1 MAALLVAAFLRELMS
16 IRREIAPMLR
26 LALPLVMAELGWM
39 SMGVVDTVMV
49 GHLPRP
55 AVTISAAAL
64 GQVLYNTL
72 AFGIG
77 GVLLG
82 LDTYISQAHG
92 AGEYEDAN
100 KWLLSGMVLA
110 AVLSAVLMAIVWVGP
125 IAMTRMPVGG
135 GEAGHEVMRQAVGF
149 LGALNWGTLPLFLY
163 MTLRRY
169 LQAFNHVRPIA
180 AAVVSA
186 NAVNAG
192 LDWLLLFGHR
202 FHVAGL
208 SVGIPAYGVV
218 GAAWST
224 ALARVYLAGFVGA
237 AVWWVDRRHGYGLRQ
252 VSSGAAGR
260 TLDWSRLRR
269 LVRLGAPVGGQ
280 IFVEISIFAA
290 VTALIG
296 TMGPVPLAGHEIALN
311 CVSFTFMVPFA
322 ISAAATVRVGQAV
335 GRGSAGEA
343 AAAGWTAIGFGAG
356 FMLCMSAVLV
366 AMPGRIA
373 GGFTRDPV
381 VIAAAVP
388 LLLVGA
394 AFQFFD
400 GVQVTATGALRGV
413 GNTHAGLIVQVVGYW
428 VVGLPLGIWL
438 GFGRKMGAV
447 GLWVGLCAGLM
458 IAGVALILVWGG
470 AVRRGFGGQGVGAS
484 GEW

>member
-1 MAALLVAAFLRELMS
+1 MAALGAAVSLRLLMS
-16 IRREIAPMLR
+16 IRREIVPMLR
-26 LALPLVMAELGWM
+26 LALPLVLAELGWM

-49 GHLPRP
+49 GHLPHP
-55 AVTISAAAL
+55 AVTISAVAL

-92 AGEYEDAN
+92 AGEWDDAN
-100 KWLLSGMVLA
+100 KWLMSGVVLA
-110 AVLSAVLMAIVWVGP
+110 GGLSAVLMGMVWVGP
-125 IAMTRMPVGG
+125 LAMARMPMGG
-135 GEAGHEVMRQAVGF
+135 GEAGRDVLWQAIAF

-163 MTLRRY
+163 MTFRRY

-186 NAVNAG
+186 NAVNVG

-202 FHVAGL
+202 WIVLGKT
-208 SVGIPAYGVV
+208 VGIPAYGVV

-224 ALARVYLAGFVGA
+224 ALARLYLAAFVGV
-237 AVWWVDRRHGYGLRQ
+237 AVWWVDRQHGYGLR
-252 VSSGAAGR
+252 SAER
-260 TLDWSRLRR
+260 ELDWSRVRR

-296 TMGPVPLAGHEIALN
+296 VMGPVQLAGHEIALN
-311 CVSFTFMVPFA
+311 CVSFTWMVPFA
-322 ISAAATVRVGQAV
+322 ISTAATVRVGQAV
-335 GRGSAGEA
+335 GRGDAAGA
-343 AAAGWTAIGFGAG
+343 AAAGWTAIGLGAG
-356 FMLCMSAVLV
+356 FMLCMSALLV
-366 AMPGRIA
+366 SVPAKIA
-373 GGFTRDPV
+373 GGFTHGPE

-394 AFQFFD
+394 D
-400 GVQVTATGALRGV
+400 
-413 GNTHAGLIVQVVGYW
+413 
-428 VVGLPLGIWL
+428 
-438 GFGRKMGAV
+438 RK
-447 GLWVGLCAGLM
+447 
-458 IAGVALILVWGG
+458 
-470 AVRRGFGGQGVGAS
+470 S
-484 GEW
+484 

>member
-1 MAALLVAAFLRELMS
+1 
-16 IRREIAPMLR
+16 MLK

-49 GHLPRP
+49 GHLPHP
-55 AVTISAAAL
+55 AITISAAAL

-92 AGEYEDAN
+92 AGEWDDAN
-100 KWLLSGMVLA
+100 RWLLSGVALAVL
-110 AVLSAVLMAIVWVGP
+110 LSAVLMGVVRLGPVLMMRMKVGD
-125 IAMTRMPVGG
+125 AATGRM
-135 GEAGHEVMRQAVGF
+135 VMAQAVGF
-149 LGALNWGTLPLFLY
+149 LEALNWGTLPLFLY

-202 FHVAGL
+202 WTVLGH
-208 SVGIPAYGVV
+208 SVGIRAYGVV
-218 GAAWST
+218 GSAWST
-224 ALARVYLAGFVGA
+224 ALARLYLAAFVAA
-237 AVWWVDRRHGYGLRQ
+237 AVWWVDWRHGYGLRK
-252 VSSGAAGR
+252 AER
-260 TLDWSRLRR
+260 RLDWARVRG
-269 LVRLGAPVGGQ
+269 LVRLGAPVGGG

-296 TMGPVPLAGHEIALN
+296 TMGPVPLSGHEIALN

-322 ISAAATVRVGQAV
+322 ISAAASVRVGQAV
-335 GRGSAGEA
+335 GRLDAPGA

-356 FMLCMSAVLV
+356 FMLAMSVVLV
-366 AMPGRIA
+366 SIPARIA
-373 GGFTRDPV
+373 GGFTHDPV

-413 GNTHAGLIVQVVGYW
+413 GNTHAGLYVQVVGYW
-428 VVGLPLGIWL
+428 LIGLPVGWWL
-438 GFGRKMGAV
+438 GFHRKMGAV

-458 IAGVALILVWGG
+458 FAGVSLISVW
-470 AVRRGFGGQGVGAS
+470 RRTGSRGVERH
-484 GEW
+484 GEGR

>member
-1 MAALLVAAFLRELMS
+1 MV
-16 IRREIAPMLR
+16 R
-26 LALPLVMAELGWM
+26 LALPLVMAEVGWM
-39 SMGVVDTVMV
+39 SMGVVDTIMV
-49 GHLPRP
+49 GHLPQP
-55 AVTISAAAL
+55 AVTISAVAL

-72 AFGIG
+72 AFGVG

-92 AGEYEDAN
+92 AGELEDAN
-100 KWLLSGMVLA
+100 RWLLSGVALA
-110 AVLSAVLMAIVWVGP
+110 CGLSALLMSMVWIGP
-125 IAMTRMPVGG
+125 LAMVHLRVDR
-135 GEAGHEVMRQAVGF
+135 EVMRQSVSF

-163 MTLRRY
+163 MTFRRY

-180 AAVVSA
+180 AAVITA

-192 LDWLLLFGHR
+192 LDWLLLYGHR
-202 FHVAGL
+202 FSVAGH

-224 ALARVYLAGFVGA
+224 ALARLYLAGFCAV
-237 AVWWVDRRHGYGLRQ
+237 AVWWVDRRHAYGLRA
-252 VSSGAAGR
+252 VEWA
-260 TLDWSRLRR
+260 LDWVRIARLI
-269 LVRLGAPVGGQ
+269 RLGGPVGLQ

-296 TMGPVPLAGHEIALN
+296 TMGTVQLAGHEIALN

-335 GRGSAGEA
+335 GRGSASDA
-343 AAAGWTAIGFGAG
+343 AAAGWTAIGFGAA
-356 FMLCMSAVLV
+356 FMLAMSLVLLL
-366 AMPGRIA
+366 MPGRIA

-413 GNTHAGLIVQVVGYW
+413 GNTHAGLCVQLIGYW
-428 VVGLPLGIWL
+428 LVGIPVGWWL
-438 GFGRKMGAV
+438 GFHRQWGAV
-447 GLWVGLCAGLM
+447 GLWAGLCAGLM
-458 IAGVALILVWGG
+458 IAGVSLVSVWARAVRRGG
-470 AVRRGFGGQGVGAS
+470 AVRA
-484 GEW
+484 

>member
-1 MAALLVAAFLRELMS
+1 MS
-16 IRREIAPMLR
+16 IRREIGPMLR
-26 LALPLVMAELGWM
+26 LALPLVLAEVGWM
-39 SMGVVDTVMV
+39 VMGVVDTIMV
-49 GHLPRP
+49 GHLPHP
-55 AVTISAAAL
+55 AMTISAAAL

-92 AGEYEDAN
+92 AGKWEDAN
-100 KWLLSGMVLA
+100 KWLVSGVVLA
-110 AVLSAVLMAIVWVGP
+110 AILSAVLMAMVWLGP
-125 IAMTRMPVGG
+125 LAMVRMPVD
-135 GEAGHEVMRQAVGF
+135 HEVMRQAIQF

-169 LQAFNHVRPIA
+169 LQAFNHVKPIA
-180 AAVVSA
+180 TALVSA
-186 NAVNAG
+186 NLVNAG

-202 FHVAGL
+202 WDVAGHI
-208 SVGIPAYGVV
+208 VAIRAYGVV
-218 GAAWST
+218 GAAVST
-224 ALARVYLAGFVGA
+224 ALARLYLAAFVGVV
-237 AVWWVDRRHGYGLRQ
+237 VWWVDRRHSYGLR
-252 VSSGAAGR
+252 GMERAFDAG
-260 TLDWSRLRR
+260 RLRR
-269 LVRLGAPVGGQ
+269 LVALGAPVGGQ

-296 TMGPVPLAGHEIALN
+296 TMGPLSLAGHEIALN

-322 ISAAATVRVGQAV
+322 ISAAAAVRVGQAV
-335 GRGSAGEA
+335 GRKDARGA
-343 AAAGWTAIGFGAG
+343 AAAGWTAIGLGSG
-356 FMLCMSAVLV
+356 FMLAMSVVLV
-366 AMPGRIA
+366 TVPGKIA
-373 GGFTRDPV
+373 GGFTHDPV

-413 GNTHAGLIVQVVGYW
+413 GNTHAGLYVQLVGYW
-428 VVGLPLGIWL
+428 VVGLPVGWWL
-438 GFGRKMGAV
+438 GFHRKMGAV

-458 IAGVALILVWGG
+458 IAGVSLISVWWKT
-470 AVRRGFGGQGVGAS
+470 VRRPLTTVGG
-484 GEW
+484 

>member
-1 MAALLVAAFLRELMS
+1 MS
-16 IRREIAPMLR
+16 IRKEIAPMLR
-26 LALPLVMAELGWM
+26 LALPLVLAEVGWM
-39 SMGVVDTVMV
+39 TMGVVDTVMV
-49 GHLPRP
+49 GHLPHP
-55 AVTISAAAL
+55 AMTISAAAL

-92 AGEYEDAN
+92 AGEWDDAN
-100 KWLLSGMVLA
+100 KWLLSGVVLA
-110 AVLSAVLMAIVWVGP
+110 GVLSAVLMGMVWVGP
-125 IAMTRMPVGG
+125 LAMARMPIDKD
-135 GEAGHEVMRQAVGF
+135 VMRQAVGF

-163 MTLRRY
+163 MTFRRY

-202 FHVAGL
+202 VHVGGL
-208 SVGIPAYGVV
+208 TLGIPAYGVV

-224 ALARVYLAGFVGA
+224 ALARWYLAVFVGA
-237 AVWWVDRRHGYGLRQ
+237 AVWWVDHKHEYGLRK
-252 VSSGAAGR
+252 AEWA
-260 TLDWSRLRR
+260 LDWARVSR

-322 ISAAATVRVGQAV
+322 ISAAASVRVGQAV
-335 GRGSAGEA
+335 GRGDAVGAG
-343 AAAGWTAIGFGAG
+343 AAGWTAVGFGAA

-366 AMPGRIA
+366 GVPGRIA
-373 GGFTRDPV
+373 GGFTHDPV

-400 GVQVTATGALRGV
+400 GVQITATGALRGA
-413 GNTHAGLIVQVVGYW
+413 GNTHAGLYVQLVGYW
-428 VVGLPLGIWL
+428 VVGLPLGWLL
-438 GFGRKMGAV
+438 GFHRKMGAV
-447 GLWVGLCAGLM
+447 GLWIGLCAGLM
-458 IAGVALILVWGG
+458 IAGVALVSVWAGT
-470 AVRRGFGGQGVGAS
+470 VRRGLARS
-484 GEW
+484 

>member
-1 MAALLVAAFLRELMS
+1 
-16 IRREIAPMLR
+16 MLR
-26 LALPLVMAELGWM
+26 LALPLVMAEVGWM
-39 SMGVVDTVMV
+39 TMGVVDTVMV
-49 GHLPRP
+49 GHLPHP

-92 AGEYEDAN
+92 AGEWDDAN
-100 KWLLSGMVLA
+100 KWLLSGVVLA
-110 AVLSAVLMAIVWVGP
+110 AMLSAVLMGIVWIGP
-125 IAMTRMPVGG
+125 LAMARMPIDRD
-135 GEAGHEVMRQAVGF
+135 VMRQAVGF

-163 MTLRRY
+163 MTFRRY

-202 FHVAGL
+202 FHVGAV

-224 ALARVYLAGFVGA
+224 VLARVYLAAFVGA
-237 AVWWVDRRHGYGLRQ
+237 AVWWLDRRHGYGLRR
-252 VSSGAAGR
+252 AGSEEMER
-260 TLDWSRLRR
+260 RLDWARVRR
-269 LVRLGAPVGGQ
+269 LVGLGAPVGGQ

-322 ISAAATVRVGQAV
+322 ISAAASVRVGQAV
-335 GRGSAGEA
+335 GRGDAAGA
-343 AAAGWTAIGFGAG
+343 SAAGWTAIGFGAG

-366 AMPGRIA
+366 GVPGRIA
-373 GGFTRDPV
+373 GGFTHDPV

-400 GVQVTATGALRGV
+400 GVQITATGALRGV
-413 GNTHAGLIVQVVGYW
+413 GNTHAGLYVQLVGYW
-428 VVGLPLGIWL
+428 VVGLPLGWLL
-438 GFGRKMGAV
+438 GFHRKMGAV
-447 GLWVGLCAGLM
+447 GLWIGLCAGLM
-458 IAGVALILVWGG
+458 IAGVALVSVW
-470 AVRRGFGGQGVGAS
+470 AKTVRRGAGLDFNQ
-484 GEW
+484 EL

>member
-1 MAALLVAAFLRELMS
+1 MS
-16 IRREIAPMLR
+16 IRKEIAPMLR
-26 LALPLVMAELGWM
+26 LALPLVLAEVGWM

-55 AVTISAAAL
+55 AVTISAVAL

-92 AGEYEDAN
+92 AGEWDDAN
-100 KWLLSGMVLA
+100 RWLLSGVVLA
-110 AVLSAVLMAIVWVGP
+110 ALLSAVLMGMVWVGP
-125 IAMTRMPVGG
+125 LAMARMPIDR
-135 GEAGHEVMRQAVGF
+135 EVMRQAVGF
-149 LGALNWGTLPLFLY
+149 LAARNWGTLPLFLY
-163 MTLRRY
+163 MTFRRY

-202 FHVAGL
+202 WIVLGKT
-208 SVGIPAYGVV
+208 VGIPAYGVV

-224 ALARVYLAGFVGA
+224 ALARLYLAAFVGV
-237 AVWWVDRRHGYGLRQ
+237 AVWWVDRQHGYGLR
-252 VSSGAAGR
+252 SAER
-260 TLDWSRLRR
+260 ELDWSRVRR

-296 TMGPVPLAGHEIALN
+296 TMGPVSLAGHEIALN

-335 GRGSAGEA
+335 GRGSASEA

-366 AMPGRIA
+366 GMPGRIA
-373 GGFTRDPV
+373 GGFTRGPE

-413 GNTHAGLIVQVVGYW
+413 GNTHAGLYVLLVGYW
-428 VVGLPLGIWL
+428 VVGLPLGWWL
-438 GFGRKMGAV
+438 GFHRKMGAV

-458 IAGVALILVWGG
+458 IAGVALISVWGR
-470 AVRRGFGGQGVGAS
+470 AVRRGISRVPTTDLHG
-484 GEW
+484 